1 MANRVKQFRYYSDGS
16 ENNQPKIMPNGENV
30 TYANYVSGEVFGNYF
45 PVTQLGVQALPGT
58 KLYLNHAL
66 EPILIGITGI
76 YDLELNEQTQIT
88 KIQFNVDSM
97 QMLKDN
103 NNAYLIVDIIY
114 DDGEE

>member
-16 ENNQPKIMPNGENV
+16 ENNQPKIMPSGESV
-30 TYANYVSGEVFGNYF
+30 TYANYVSGEVFGNHF
-45 PVTQLGVQALPGT
+45 PVTQLGIQALPGT
-58 KLYLNHAL
+58 KFYLNHAL
-66 EPILIGITGI
+66 EPVLIGVTGI

-88 KIQFNVDSM
+88 KIQFGVDSM
-97 QMLKDN
+97 QILKDN